1 MEEKQD
7 ELARFYE
14 NVQKLQ
20 ESIERLSHVQQS
32 QSQHVR
38 TEVAGDNTPK
48 WAIVV
53 MAVAVAAIAIMY
65 VKTDAAREIADA
77 QIKASEAIRQ
87 ADMRD
92 MSQIRAR
99 LMTLENYRQQHAD
112 RINELEKQNVPNR

>member
-1 MEEKQD
+1 MSHEEDLQ
-7 ELARFYE
+7 LVRAL
-14 NVQKLQ
+14 VAPQQK
-20 ESIERLSHVQQS
+20 IDNNIG
-32 QSQHVR
+32 
-38 TEVAGDNTPK
+38 GDSTPK
-48 WAIVV
+48 WAIAAMAFAMAAVV
-53 MAVAVAAIAIMY
+53 VMY

-112 RINELEKQNVPNR
+112 RINELEKVNVPNR